1 MYIKCMYYIYM
12 YLENFCTY
20 KVLGIVIYPAN
31 GIKIQTEK
39 QSKNFIS
46 KFKSLNISSL
56 FWHTKAVSR
65 RAKKGA

>member
-1 MYIKCMYYIYM
+1 M

-46 KFKSLNISSL
+46 KFKSQHFQSFLAHKSCKQKSKEGCL
-56 FWHTKAVSR
+56 K
-65 RAKKGA
+65 